1 MDEAKNVCRHFIF
14 SPKNKFSSPLHQ
26 FSANHAQERTS
37 PLKLLS
43 CSSIPTIFR
52 SDQNEDIKLKTD
64 EDLQVQE
71 VSKSE
76 KDQINEKSPMKSEKD
91 RVKTKSL
98 RSEEDIFG
106 DTEKDLD
113 EDAAFV
119 SNMVIGDTLSYTAMV
134 CTSQNVFC

>member
-1 MDEAKNVCRHFIF
+1 MLRF
-14 SPKNKFSSPLHQ
+14 SCSFVHSE
-26 FSANHAQERTS
+26 FSANHAQERTCS
-37 PLKLLS
+37 LVLLS
-43 CSSIPTIFR
+43 CSSIRTIFR

-119 SNMVIGDTLSYTAMV
+119 SNMVIGDTLSYTVMV

>member
-1 MDEAKNVCRHFIF
+1 
-14 SPKNKFSSPLHQ
+14 
-26 FSANHAQERTS
+26 
-37 PLKLLS
+37 
-43 CSSIPTIFR
+43 
-52 SDQNEDIKLKTD
+52 
-64 EDLQVQE
+64 
-71 VSKSE
+71 
-76 KDQINEKSPMKSEKD
+76 MKSEKD

-134 CTSQNVFC
+134 CTSQNVFCWGLIKEGEEKSGEREEYVCE